1 MNEEFLSS
9 PVWQAMG
16 YVISVVIGGVM
27 YKYIKLFI
35 DAGEHKQESSNVA
48 TQKLIENLEN
58 RLDTLSKQIDQ
69 FETERKEIHKR
80 ELKRTEEL
88 AEAKA
93 DVRILMERVKH
104 MEKTISR
111 LDKENQRYRQKYGN
125 LDNEQKT

>member
-1 MNEEFLSS
+1 MNEEFLNS
-9 PVWQAMG
+9 PVWQTMG

-35 DAGEHKQESSNVA
+35 DAGKHKQESSNIA